1 MYIRAKILKI
11 SVPSAN
17 VMRDFGMDIDFVWS
31 SLHWQGKVKLNIG
44 EQNMLP
50 ARKFNG
56 LSSLPDFFTD
66 FFDGGVIDRVSAKA
80 PAINVIEDDKQYKI
94 EVAAPGLT
102 KEDFKVHVNKEGNLV
117 IEMEKKKE
125 SEEKDEKKEGRY
137 IRKEFAYTKFHQTL
151 ILPENAEK
159 DKIEACVENG
169 VLNVQIPKLMNENVE
184 KGKRVIEVK

>member
-1 MYIRAKILKI
+1 
-11 SVPSAN
+11 
-17 VMRDFGMDIDFVWS
+17 
-31 SLHWQGKVKLNIG
+31 
-44 EQNMLP
+44 MLP

-56 LSSLPDFFTD
+56 LSSLPDFFSD

-125 SEEKDEKKEGRY
+125 SEEKDEKKKMQDRADEL
-137 IRKEFAYTKFHQTL
+137 KK
-151 ILPENAEK
+151 
-159 DKIEACVENG
+159 
-169 VLNVQIPKLMNENVE
+169 NVE
-184 KGKRVIEVK
+184 SIVSKYAADNKQVRQIIDLALLSNNMLKGEALSSFVKRSFELLKK